1 MSIRTKVVSTI
12 IAMVCSLSVSATGIV
27 AILLQFPVQV
37 ANTTSIALGDV
48 QGDLYGERYGAGD
61 TDLVLQHL
69 YKNGVGVDTDTMNYF
84 CRDVSFSA
92 DSRKIEYI
100 FKFVLSGSAENGV
113 LVALTDA
120 TLSNSVNY
128 TATYQYAYG
137 QPEPDWST
145 AEICEYNK
153 NMSVTQQTPYIWLK
167 ATLVVNQNVV
177 QRVDLFDYSATWG
190 FAFTFTGVQV
200 STD

>member
-1 MSIRTKVVSTI
+1 
-12 IAMVCSLSVSATGIV
+12 MVCSLSVSATGIV

-120 TLSNSVNY
+120 TLSNPVNY

-145 AEICEYNK
+145 AEMCEYNK

-167 ATLVVNQNVV
+167 ATLTVNQNVV

-190 FAFTFTGVQV
+190 FAFTFNGVQV